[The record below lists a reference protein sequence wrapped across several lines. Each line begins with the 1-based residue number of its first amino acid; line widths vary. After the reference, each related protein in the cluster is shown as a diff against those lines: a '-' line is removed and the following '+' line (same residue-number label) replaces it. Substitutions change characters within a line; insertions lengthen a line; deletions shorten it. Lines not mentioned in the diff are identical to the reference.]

1 MQVKV
6 YRGTK
11 EIGGTC
17 VEITSARGKR
27 LWLDLGAPLS
37 DKHPDVSYAKN
48 PVDALLISHPHQDH
62 YGLMEEI
69 KPNTPVFM
77 GQVSRDLINATR
89 IFLKKPLLAS
99 NITTFSPWK
108 WITVADDFKVK
119 PYLVDHSSPEAFAF
133 LIEAD
138 GKRVFYSGD
147 FRSTGKKR
155 ILFVNMVE
163 RPPKKIDLM
172 LCEGTMVGRNNAKY
186 PTEVDVEKA
195 ITDIIGDQHN
205 VSFVISSAQNI
216 DRFCSVFSA
225 CRKGHKTIV
234 IDVYNAWVLEM
245 VGQLSPGLPK
255 VGANQIKVYLHP
267 NQQKAIQSEEFT
279 VFRKK
284 IEANDIHTEIFSN
297 PSQYVYFVRN
307 PNEKL
312 VEKIKKIKPTGKVN
326 IIYSMWEGY
335 LTEEHKTYAT
345 DNINRLKNDPSI
357 SFNPIHTSGHATME
371 DIETLARSISPKM
384 LVPIHTEQPEEFK
397 RVMERDGF
405 NNVCLWDDNKEY
417 QI

>member
-1 MQVKV
+1 MKIKV
-6 YRGTK
+6 YRGTR

-17 VEITSARGKR
+17 VEIASDSGKR

-37 DKHPDVSYAKN
+37 DKNPDISYAKN

-62 YGLMEEI
+62 YGLMEEV

-89 IFLKKPLLAS
+89 IFLKKPFLAN

-108 WITVADDFKVK
+108 WITVADDFRVM

-138 GKRVFYSGD
+138 GKRVFYTGD
-147 FRSTGKKR
+147 FRSTGKKHV
-155 ILFVNMVE
+155 LFTNFLK
-163 RPPKKIDLM
+163 RPPNNVDLM

-186 PTEVDVEKA
+186 PTEADVDKA
-195 ITDIIGDQHN
+195 ITEIIKQQKN
-205 VSFVISSAQNI
+205 TSFVISSAQNI

-225 CRKGHKTIV
+225 CLRAQKTVV
-234 IDVYNAWVLEM
+234 IDIYNALVLEK
-245 VGQLSPGLPK
+245 VGKLSPGLPT
-255 VGANQIKVYLHP
+255 VGANQMKVYLHP
-267 NQQKAIQSEEFT
+267 NQRKAILGDELKD
-279 VFRKK
+279 FRDKLDRN
-284 IEANDIHTEIFSN
+284 AIHNEIFSD
-297 PSQYVYFVRN
+297 PSQFVYFVRN
-307 PNEKL
+307 PNSKL
-312 VEKIKKIKPTGKVN
+312 IERIKSKGKVN

-335 LTEEHKTYAT
+335 LTEDHKTYAT
-345 DNINRLKNDPSI
+345 DNINRLKNDDAI
-357 SFNPIHTSGHATME
+357 SFHTIHTSGHATMD
-371 DIETLARSISPKM
+371 DIKTISRAVNAKI

-397 RVMERDGF
+397 QVMEKNGF
-405 NNVCLWDDNKEY
+405 NNICLWDDNKEY